1 MEEHR
6 LLAEA
11 KTAKKRAKRLKKK
24 QKCKGKKKKPK
35 LENDSSDYESDSAS
49 EEECTDGDKV
59 QSIVNENNEHTEK
72 KEIIDENNIS
82 NQQSIECENIVES
95 SESGN
100 HKQFNDEN
108 KVDEE
113 KEVIIAVNDS
123 STICISKP
131 VSADNIEIEN
141 NIERCINENHHKL
154 IEENEDVVKKEGFD
168 IQNVP
173 TVGNA
178 EETLSEDQN
187 NKIAE

>member
-82 NQQSIECENIVES
+82 NLQSIECENIVES